1 MSGVSQIEPT
11 ETNPRAIR
19 PRVRRQAGRRF
30 VLAIRK
36 LNDILSRSLGEGP
49 CSHLWQPW
57 RLGVWL

>member
-11 ETNPRAIR
+11 ETNPRAI
-19 PRVRRQAGRRF
+19 PRVPMHAGRRF

-49 CSHLWQPW
+49 CSHL
-57 RLGVWL
+57 